1 VSLRRHLVALF
12 CLAAAGVLGLS
23 SAGASPGPGIAAKA
37 GKAVQCGE
45 WRWGVKTLSD
55 VRAKGVAYR
64 PLERSAGFLR
74 GLPEPSF
81 LGPDTKRIRHSAEMR
96 TYTIKVALLKAALEE
111 DRDIHL
117 VVAPAAAKA
126 KTMIVEFPD
135 PKCKGAAGSYKK
147 AKIAAA
153 RTALLKDCGSIG
165 SGFTKLKGTAT
176 ITGVGFYDAKHGQ
189 DGQAPNGIELHPV
202 IAYSGS
208 CSKAGGGGGGGGG
221 GGSKCDKSYP
231 TVCIPPPPPDLDC
244 GDITFTNFEVV
255 PPDDHGFDGDGD
267 GVGCET

>member
-1 VSLRRHLVALF
+1 MRSRTPALLIALF

-23 SAGASPGPGIAAKA
+23 SAGAAPRPAAKA
-37 GKAVQCGE
+37 AKAVQCGE

-55 VRAKGVAYR
+55 GRAKGVGYR
-64 PLERSAGFLR
+64 PLVRKVGFLR

-81 LGPDTKRIRHSAEMR
+81 LDSSTKRIRHSAEMR

-111 DRDIHL
+111 DHDIHL

-126 KTMIVEFPD
+126 KSMIVEFPD

-153 RTALLKDCGSIG
+153 RSALLNDCGAIG
-165 SGFTKLKGTAT
+165 SGSTKLTGTAT

-189 DGQAPNGIELHPV
+189 DGEAPNGIELHPV
-202 IAYSGS
+202 LAYTGT
-208 CSKAGGGGGGGGG
+208 CSKAGTGGGGGGG
-221 GGSKCDKSYP
+221 GGSNCDQSYP

-244 GDITFTNFEVV
+244 GDIQFTNFKVV
-255 PPDDHGFDGDGD
+255 PPDDQGFDGDGD